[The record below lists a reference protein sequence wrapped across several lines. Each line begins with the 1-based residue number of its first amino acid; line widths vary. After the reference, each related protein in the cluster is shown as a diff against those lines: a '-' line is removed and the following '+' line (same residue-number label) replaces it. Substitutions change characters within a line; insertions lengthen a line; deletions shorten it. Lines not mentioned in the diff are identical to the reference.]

1 MKTFYAIGGVGKTA
15 RAGRAALAGHARS
28 WRSAAALALALVVSI
43 FIGCGGG
50 GGSVAGVG
58 SGGTGSFASGSISGF
73 GSIVVN
79 GIHYDESAASAA
91 GAIQNEDGLVGSS
104 ASLKLGMVVNVT
116 GSAISN
122 SSTLP
127 SATAN
132 AVSFG
137 SELLGPIE
145 GSINLASKTL
155 VVLGQTVAVT
165 GSTFFDDTLAGGL
178 LALQAGDVVEVYGF
192 YDPASNTVS
201 ATRIEKSGAADFKLS
216 GTVGNLNTASSSFS
230 IGSRMVSYAN
240 ISPASQVPA
249 LANGQLVRV
258 KAKNTLTKAGLLDAT
273 RIRVHGL
280 GGLGSP
286 GVGDRD
292 EASVEGTVNAF
303 TSATAFSVNGIAVDA
318 RNALVSG
325 GAAVALGVR
334 VEVEGSTSGNV
345 LVARKVNVKTSSD
358 IDRDEFQ
365 ISGTV
370 ASLNTSVKTM
380 VVRGVVVNYAG
391 IVQYDNGVEADL
403 GLIPAPVVEVKG
415 IRTAGGTAV
424 QAQRIRFVK

>member
-1 MKTFYAIGGVGKTA
+1 MKTFYATDMASGTVFGN
-15 RAGRAALAGHARS
+15 HARS
-28 WRSAAALALALVVSI
+28 WRMAITGLATLVLALAVSI
-43 FIGCGGG
+43 FIGCGG

-116 GSAISN
+116 GSAINN

-201 ATRIEKSGAADFKLS
+201 ATRIERSGAADFKLS

-230 IGSRMVSYAN
+230 IGSRTISYAN

-249 LANGQLVRV
+249 LANGLLVRV

-334 VEVEGSTSGNV
+334 VEVQGSTSGNV
-345 LVARKVNVKTSSD
+345 LVARKVSVKTNSD
-358 IDRDEFQ
+358 IDLDEFQ
-365 ISGTV
+365 ITGTV
-370 ASLNTSVKTM
+370 GSLNTSAKTM
-380 VVRGVVVNYAG
+380 AVRGVMVSYAG
-391 IVQYDNGVEADL
+391 TVRFDNGVEADL

-415 IRTAGGTAV
+415 IRSAGGTAV
-424 QAQRIRFVK
+424 QAQRIKFAK

>member
-28 WRSAAALALALVVSI
+28 WRSAAALLLALVVSI
-43 FIGCGGG
+43 FMGCGGG

-201 ATRIEKSGAADFKLS
+201 ATRIERSGAADFKLS